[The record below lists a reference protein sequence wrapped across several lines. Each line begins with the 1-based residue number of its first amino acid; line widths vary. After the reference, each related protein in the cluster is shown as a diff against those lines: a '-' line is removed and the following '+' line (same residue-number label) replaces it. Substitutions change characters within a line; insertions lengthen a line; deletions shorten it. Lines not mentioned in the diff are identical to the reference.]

1 MFNGLKLN
9 HEKTVMEVQK
19 NILCIFKEMKNILK
33 VNTIWLVDV
42 VSTLCK
48 NIMKY
53 TVQCDSRYWG
63 LLVP

>member
-33 VNTIWLVDV
+33 VNTIWLVDM
-42 VSTLCK
+42 VST
-48 NIMKY
+48 
-53 TVQCDSRYWG
+53 
-63 LLVP
+63 

>member
-1 MFNGLKLN
+1 MFSGLNLN
-9 HEKTVMEVQK
+9 HEKTVMELLRY
-19 NILCIFKEMKNILK
+19 ILYIFKEMKNILK

-42 VSTLCK
+42 VSTWCQ
-48 NIMKY
+48 NIMKN